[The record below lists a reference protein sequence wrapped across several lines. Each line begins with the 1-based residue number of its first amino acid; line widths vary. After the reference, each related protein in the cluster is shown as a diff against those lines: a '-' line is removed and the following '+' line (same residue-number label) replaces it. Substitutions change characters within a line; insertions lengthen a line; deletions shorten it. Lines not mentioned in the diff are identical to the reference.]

1 MEFSL
6 NYILI
11 PLIAFYAIIPLI
23 LDGLERKLKAALQSR
38 IGPPITQT
46 VYDVL
51 KLLLVKET
59 KNQPTLPYVTLTLLS
74 SMVMGLLALYY
85 VTLYIVQGDIINMFY
100 ALALLAVFTSTHTVT
115 PLLVP
120 NPYSYIGG
128 MREVMLAVVNEAAF
142 ITSISLYTIILQ
154 KTLVERVTW
163 VSILIMLL
171 VAIVAFI
178 SSYATSSRVPFD
190 IAEAEPELASGVFI
204 EFSGRILA
212 LNIYNLLLRR
222 LAAKFL
228 VLAPTVILI
237 SGHGLISLILVL
249 LLTPLIWALYANIA
263 VVLGR
268 SRVDIAPLTLA
279 KIYITLLLISIT
291 GLLVITHA

>member
-142 ITSISLYTIILQ
+142 ITSISLYTIIPQ

-228 VLAPTVILI
+228 VLAPTIILI

>member
-38 IGPPITQT
+38 IGPPVTQT

-59 KNQPTLPYVTLTLLS
+59 KNQPTLSYVTLTLLS

-249 LLTPLIWALYANIA
+249 LLTPLIWALYTTIA

>member
-190 IAEAEPELASGVFI
+190 IAEAEP
-204 EFSGRILA
+204 
-212 LNIYNLLLRR
+212 
-222 LAAKFL
+222 
-228 VLAPTVILI
+228 
-237 SGHGLISLILVL
+237 
-249 LLTPLIWALYANIA
+249 
-263 VVLGR
+263 
-268 SRVDIAPLTLA
+268 
-279 KIYITLLLISIT
+279 
-291 GLLVITHA
+291 

>member
-38 IGPPITQT
+38 IGPPVTQT

-249 LLTPLIWALYANIA
+249 LLTPLIWALYTTIA

-291 GLLVITHA
+291 VLLVITHA

>member
-38 IGPPITQT
+38 IGPPVTQT

-249 LLTPLIWALYANIA
+249 LLTPLIWALYTTIA

>member
-1 MEFSL
+1 MGFSL

-11 PLIAFYAIIPLI
+11 SLIVFYAIIPLI

-38 IGPPITQT
+38 IGPPVTQT

-249 LLTPLIWALYANIA
+249 LLTPLIWALYATIA

>member
-237 SGHGLISLILVL
+237 SGHGLISLILGL
-249 LLTPLIWALYANIA
+249 LLTPLIWALYATIA

>member
-249 LLTPLIWALYANIA
+249 LLTPLIWALYATIA

>member
-74 SMVMGLLALYY
+74 SMVMGLLALHY

-249 LLTPLIWALYANIA
+249 LLTPLIWALYTTIA

-268 SRVDIAPLTLA
+268 S
-279 KIYITLLLISIT
+279 
-291 GLLVITHA
+291 

>member
-74 SMVMGLLALYY
+74 SMVMGLLALHY

-249 LLTPLIWALYANIA
+249 LLTPLIWALYATIA
-263 VVLGR
+263 VILGR

-291 GLLVITHA
+291 VLLVITHA

>member
-1 MEFSL
+1 MEPPL

-11 PLIAFYAIIPLI
+11 PLIALYATIPLL
-23 LDGLERKLKAALQSR
+23 LDGFERKLKAALQSR
-38 IGPPITQT
+38 IGPPVTQT

-74 SMVMGLLALYY
+74 SMVMGLTALYY
-85 VTLYIVQGDIINMFY
+85 ATLYIVNGDVIDMFY
-100 ALALLAVFTSTHTVT
+100 ALAFLAVFTSTHTIT

-142 ITSISLYTIILQ
+142 ITSISLYTITLQ
-154 KTLVERVTW
+154 R
-163 VSILIMLL
+163 ILIGNTTWIL
-171 VAIVAFI
+171 VLVILVLALAAFI

-204 EFSGRILA
+204 EFSGQILA

-222 LAAKFL
+222 FAAKFL

-237 SGHGLISLILVL
+237 SGHSLISLILAL
-249 LLTPLIWALYANIA
+249 LLTPIIWTLYATIA
-263 VVLGR
+263 VILGR

-279 KIYITLLLISIT
+279 KIYIALFLISIT
-291 GLLVITHA
+291 GLLVFTHA

>member
-51 KLLLVKET
+51 KLLLIKET

-249 LLTPLIWALYANIA
+249 LLTPLIWALYATIA

>member
-249 LLTPLIWALYANIA
+249 LLTPLIWALYTTIA

-291 GLLVITHA
+291 VLLVITHA